1 MLGAHECTNT
11 HRHGP
16 SRLPPDTHAHTNNY
30 CLLLSVCTVG
40 PDSTASTWFMKCF
53 IPLGLRL
60 SYDPVFFFLVCP
72 LFSPLQ
78 IQNVHTFSIH
88 ESFKCQLCWLISAEF
103 LFAKVSRIKIYRLQF
118 LSFFFSTNLEI
129 KLKQK
134 WDTGLLFQPRQ
145 F

>member
-1 MLGAHECTNT
+1 MHKHTQTWAEQT
-11 HRHGP
+11 P
-16 SRLPPDTHAHTNNY
+16 SRHTCTHKQ
-30 CLLLSVCTVG
+30 LLSVAQCMYCRAWLHSIYMIHEVFY
-40 PDSTASTWFMKCF
+40 STWTK
-53 IPLGLRL
+53 IKLWP
-60 SYDPVFFFLVCP
+60 SFFFLVCP